1 MIVKYLLSAKE
12 PLFGNTNF
20 APQRV
25 GMKTS
30 LARINI
36 VLYTLARALRNK

>member
-1 MIVKYLLSAKE
+1 MIVKYLLPAKE
-12 PLFGNTNF
+12 LPFGNTNF

-25 GMKTS
+25 GTKTS